1 VRCAGDGNW
10 NTCQVESLVFVSS
23 KLTRRTNVVGR

>member
-1 VRCAGDGNW
+1 MRVGDGNW

-23 KLTRRTNVVGR
+23 KLTPRTKVMGR